1 MQQDCRK
8 LYRVG
13 KIFKLYI
20 MNISDLK
27 GEYLEVSKEQA
38 SSEDSLLKKQN
49 VTGVAVGHKLK
60 DGKETGDVSLTVFVE
75 SKMDKGLLSDDEKIP
90 PKVGKYKTDVV
101 ESGSIYAGSDIT
113 LRNRVRPA
121 EGGYSVGHFR
131 ITAGTIATCVKDV
144 NPPLGITSRYYILSN
159 NHVLAN
165 SNNALINDPIL
176 QPGPA
181 DGGTNPADV
190 IARLSRFVPLNFAGG
205 NNLVDCAIAEG
216 NFDDLNREV
225 YWIGYVNGT
234 ANPTVGMQLQKTGRT
249 TGHTTQRIT
258 AINGTVNVNYGAGR
272 VAKFINQIITPVM
285 GQGGDSGSLMV
296 DMQNRAV
303 GLLFAGSA
311 TITIACPIG
320 PVLGSLGIKFL

>member
-1 MQQDCRK
+1 
-8 LYRVG
+8 
-13 KIFKLYI
+13 
-20 MNISDLK
+20 MNISELK
-27 GEYLEVSKEQA
+27 GEYLEVAKVQA
-38 SSEDSLLKKQN
+38 GSEDSLLHKQN

-60 DGKETGDVSLTVFVE
+60 DGKETGDVSLTVYVE
-75 SKMDKGLLSDDEKIP
+75 SKIDKNLLSADEKIP
-90 PKVGKYKTDVV
+90 GTVGKYKTDVV
-101 ESGSIYAGSDIT
+101 ESGYIYAGSDIT

-121 EGGYSVGHFR
+121 EGGYSVGHFS
-131 ITAGTIATCVKDV
+131 ITAGTIATCVKDI

-165 SNNALINDPIL
+165 SNNANINDAIL
-176 QPGPA
+176 QPGPI
-181 DGGTNPADV
+181 DGGTNPADI
-190 IARLSRFVPLNFAGG
+190 IARLSRFVPINFAGG

-234 ANPTVGMQLQKTGRT
+234 ANAVVGMQLQKTGRT
-249 TGHTTQRIT
+249 TGHTTQKIT
-258 AINGTVNVNYGAGR
+258 AINGTVNVGYGAGR

-296 DMQNRAV
+296 DMENRAV

>member
-1 MQQDCRK
+1 
-8 LYRVG
+8 
-13 KIFKLYI
+13 
-20 MNISDLK
+20 MNISELK

-38 SSEDSLLKKQN
+38 VAEEKLLNTQN

-75 SKMDKGLLSDDEKIP
+75 SKIDKNLLSDEEKIP
-90 PKVGKYKTDVV
+90 AKVGKFKTDVV

-113 LRNRVRPA
+113 LRKRVRPA
-121 EGGYSVGHFR
+121 QGGYSVGHFA
-131 ITAGTIATCVKDV
+131 ITAGTIATCVKDI

-165 SNNALINDPIL
+165 SNAANINDPIL
-176 QPGPA
+176 QPGPI
-181 DGGTNPADV
+181 DGGLNPADI

-216 NFDDLNREV
+216 DLDDLNREV
-225 YWIGYVNGT
+225 YWIGHVNGT
-234 ANPTVGMQLQKTGRT
+234 TNPVVGMQLQKTGRT
-249 TGHTTQRIT
+249 TGHTTQTIT
-258 AINGTVNVNYGAGR
+258 AVNGTVNVNYGGGR
-272 VAKFINQIITPVM
+272 IARFVNQIITPVM

-311 TITIACPIG
+311 TLTIACPIA
-320 PVLGSLGIKFL
+320 PVMSGLGIKFL